1 MAYQLQG
8 RLLEVC
14 TCNILCPCW
23 AGGDPDNDG
32 TCQAIVAWHID
43 QGVIDGVDVSG
54 RTLALIANI
63 PGNVLKGNWRVLAV
77 VDDRA
82 TNPQR
87 DAILKVWT
95 GQLGGPVADL
105 AKLVGEVVGVES
117 LPITF
122 TVEGGQGRVRL
133 GALAEAELAPL
144 RGADNRPTTLNDSVF
159 STIPGSPAYVG
170 RASRYRSQVPA
181 LAIDLELSGHNAV
194 QGDFRFVA

>member
-77 VDDRA
+77 VDDQA